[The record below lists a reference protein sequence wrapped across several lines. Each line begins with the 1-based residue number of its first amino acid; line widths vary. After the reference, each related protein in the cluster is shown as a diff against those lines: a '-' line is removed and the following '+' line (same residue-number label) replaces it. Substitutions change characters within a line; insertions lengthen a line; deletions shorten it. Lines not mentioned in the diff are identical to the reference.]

1 MITPDDLEKILSSL
15 ALSEEERKKA
25 SILIADKVNEEKQVV
40 DQLCFEVIS
49 FIEKSRNGCFKAGK
63 LFLFEDY
70 LAPKFPS
77 LYKEI
82 YVGNLD
88 NLFNLLNVG
97 LGNHVKIKK
106 TESDI
111 CICFFSDETVMLLA
125 KIFNN
130 SIVQKLDYN
139 PKNMELTISLII
151 MDKDLITWQDNDS
164 FTLDREMELFG
175 KIFEKEKLLYLSVNV
190 PEHIFDNV
198 YIPLVM
204 KDDTVP
210 ISFILRDSLDAAVNR
225 K

>member
-40 DQLCFEVIS
+40 DQLCLEVIS
-49 FIEKSRNGCFKAGK
+49 FIEKSRNGCFKTGK

-77 LYKEI
+77 LYKDV

-88 NLFNLLNVG
+88 NLFKLLNVG
-97 LGNHVKIKK
+97 LGNHVKIEK

-125 KIFNN
+125 KICNN

-190 PEHIFDNV
+190 PEHIFDYV